1 MDDLRL
7 LLFEKGRVFKVL
19 DILKK
24 QGYPDPESDPER
36 CLVLG
41 HALNLYGDY
50 NRALRIFNAIPHN
63 PSWEAERLWGQSGY
77 HIRIGALHQAKRIL
91 DRALS
96 LNPPPWLLANIY
108 NHLAT
113 YYNHLGRYSD
123 SIEISEQGMEIAEK
137 NGYLVQYLILRG
149 NLGIINAIQGHMD
162 QGLTIL
168 EATVKQLLERDSV
181 LAAAHFLIV
190 ESELLSSLGMLAEA
204 KRCLQRA
211 EKLVEKSG
219 SAGRMVF
226 LKLEL
231 GSLYRREEQI
241 QKELQAYSQALE
253 ILRELPDPL
262 MESQIYSNLA
272 MVHFR
277 RGNLGEA
284 LAIIERLLSNASL
297 KNLKPQ
303 MLSFMSIKGYFL
315 IGTGAYRQGL
325 EILAQA
331 LENAVRLG
339 IPQYQ
344 VIISLYLAR
353 GHLKAGDTDLALEW
367 LKRSLSTAQDYN
379 MSSQLLEA
387 KEDLT
392 ELLLNFYDRID
403 IEPALGRLIVSLGH
417 PGLVAKLIRYH
428 NSEGK
433 LIFLRSLN
441 VNNAIAHRT
450 QIGKLLGD
458 RSPEVRRLARN
469 LIEGWHSR
477 SIYRISTFGS
487 LRIFLEDR
495 LLSEDVWGRAGVRRL
510 FLLLLANRGRWL
522 NNDFIQECLW
532 QEPDPQASRRVL
544 ASRLSE
550 LRHILEPWH
559 PPGKPYLMIQT
570 RRGACG
576 LFGGER
582 LWLDYEEFCRLIKEA
597 EAFYWKRCFR
607 EARKAYRQALD
618 LYVGDF
624 LEEYPYEDWLVQKR
638 ESLKETYLRST
649 IRYAVLEKEGG
660 NLAEA
665 RRVLEEALYRDISC
679 GECLKILLDVLAKAG
694 LVSQA
699 KDWAWRHVD
708 YLKKELGCPPDPE
721 VAESI
726 SKLG

>member
-1 MDDLRL
+1 MAMDDLRC
-7 LLFEKGRVFKVL
+7 LLFEKGRVSKVL

-24 QGYPDPESDPER
+24 QGYPDPETEPER
-36 CLVLG
+36 SLVLG

-50 NRALRIFNAIPHN
+50 NRALRIFDAVPHH

-77 HIRIGALHQAKRIL
+77 HLRIGALHQAKKIL

-96 LNPPPWLLANIY
+96 LNPPAWLLPNIY

-113 YYNHLGRYSD
+113 YYNHLGRFAD
-123 SIEISEQGMEIAEK
+123 SIQVSEKGMAIAEK

-149 NLGIINAIQGHMD
+149 NLGIIKAIQGHVD

-204 KRCLQRA
+204 RRCLQRA
-211 EKLVEKSG
+211 EKLVERSG
-219 SAGRMVF
+219 SSGRMVF
-226 LKLEL
+226 LKVEL
-231 GSLYRREEQI
+231 GTLYGREGQI
-241 QKELQAYSQALE
+241 QKELQAYRQALD

-277 RGNLGEA
+277 RGNLSEA
-284 LAIIERLLSNASL
+284 LAIIERLLTNAAL
-297 KNLKPQ
+297 KSLKPQ
-303 MLSFMSIKGYFL
+303 MLSFLSIKGYLL
-315 IGTGAYRQGL
+315 IGAGAHRQGL
-325 EILAQA
+325 EILTQA

-344 VIISLYLAR
+344 IIIMLYLSR
-353 GHLKAGDTDLALEW
+353 GYLKAGHRDLALEW
-367 LKRSLSTAQDYN
+367 LKRSLGTAREYN
-379 MSSQLLEA
+379 MSSQLLDA
-387 KEDLT
+387 KDDLT
-392 ELLLNFYDRID
+392 ELLINFYDRID
-403 IEPALGRLIVSLGH
+403 MEPGLGRLIVSLGH
-417 PGLVAKLIRYH
+417 PGLVAKLIRH
-428 NSEGK
+428 HHSEGK
-433 LIFLRSLN
+433 LTFLRSLN
-441 VNNAIAHRT
+441 VNNAIAYRS
-450 QIGKLLGD
+450 QVQKLLGD
-458 RSPEVRRLARN
+458 RSPEVRRLARS

-477 SIYRISTFGS
+477 STYRISTFGS

-522 NNDFIQECLW
+522 SNEYIQECLW
-532 QEPDPQASRRVL
+532 QEPDPLASRRVL

-559 PPGKPYLMIQT
+559 PPGKPYLLIQT

-576 LFGGER
+576 LFGADR
-582 LWLDYEEFCRLIKEA
+582 LWLDCEEFPRLIKEA
-597 EAFYWKRCFR
+597 EAHYLKRCFR

-638 ESLKETYLRST
+638 ESIKEIYLRST

-660 NLAEA
+660 ESIRGPAGPGGSSLPGYLL
-665 RRVLEEALYRDISC
+665 RRVPKASFGGAGQSRPGLPGQGLGRAPCRLSEEGIRLSTRSRGGRVHC
-679 GECLKILLDVLAKAG
+679 
-694 LVSQA
+694 
-699 KDWAWRHVD
+699 
-708 YLKKELGCPPDPE
+708 
-721 VAESI
+721 
-726 SKLG
+726 

>member
-1 MDDLRL
+1 MRC
-7 LLFEKGRVFKVL
+7 LLFEKGRVARVL

-24 QGYPDPESDPER
+24 DGYPDPEAEPER
-36 CLVLG
+36 ALILG

-50 NRALRIFNAIPHN
+50 NKAFRIFNAIPSHS
-63 PSWEAERLWGQSGY
+63 PWEAERLWGQSGY
-77 HIRIGALHQAKRIL
+77 HIRIGALHQAKKIL

-96 LNPPPWLLANIY
+96 LNPPSWLLPHIY

-123 SIEISEQGMEIAEK
+123 SIQVNEKGMEIAEK
-137 NGYLVQYLILRG
+137 NGQLVQYLILRG
-149 NLGIINAIQGHMD
+149 NLGIIHAIQGHID

-190 ESELLSSLGMLAEA
+190 ESELLSSLGMLSEA
-204 KRCLQRA
+204 KRCLKRA
-211 EKLVEKSG
+211 ENLVERSG

-231 GSLYRREEQI
+231 GSQYGREEQI
-241 QKELQAYSQALE
+241 QKELRAYHQALD

-262 MESQIYSNLA
+262 MENQLYSNLA

-284 LAIIERLLSNASL
+284 LAIIERLLENAAA

-303 MLSFMSIKGYFL
+303 LLSFLSIKGYFL
-315 IGTGAYRQGL
+315 IGAGAYRQGV
-325 EILAQA
+325 EILKQA
-331 LENAVRLG
+331 LENAHRLS

-344 VIISLYLAR
+344 IIISLYLSR
-353 GHLKAGDTDLALEW
+353 GYLKAGDRAQALEW
-367 LKRSLSTAQDYN
+367 LKRSLRTAQEHN
-379 MSSQLLEA
+379 MFSQLLDV
-387 KEDLT
+387 KNDLT
-392 ELLLNFYDRID
+392 ELLLNFYDQID
-403 IEPALGRLIVSLGH
+403 IEPNLGRLIVSLGH
-417 PGLVAKLIRYH
+417 PGLVARLIRYH

-441 VNNAIAHRT
+441 INQAIPYRP
-450 QIGKLLGD
+450 QIQKLLSD
-458 RSPEVRRLARN
+458 RSPEVRRLSRS

-487 LRIFLEDR
+487 LRIFLEER
-495 LLSEDVWGRAGVRRL
+495 LLPEDVWGRAGVRRL
-510 FLLLLANRGRWL
+510 FLLLLTNRGRWL
-522 NNDFIQECLW
+522 NNEFIQECLW
-532 QEPDPQASRRVL
+532 RDPDPRASRRVL

-559 PPGKPYLMIQT
+559 PPGKPYLIIQT

-576 LFGGER
+576 LFGEER
-582 LWLDYEEFCRLIKEA
+582 LWLDFEEFSGLIKNA
-597 EAFYWKRCFR
+597 EALYLKRCFR

-638 ESLKETYLRST
+638 ESLKEIYLRST

-665 RRVLEEALYRDISC
+665 RRVLEEALFRDISC
-679 GECLKILLDVLAKAG
+679 GECLKLLLEVLAKAG
-694 LVSQA
+694 LISQA
-699 KDWAWRHVD
+699 KDWAWRHVE